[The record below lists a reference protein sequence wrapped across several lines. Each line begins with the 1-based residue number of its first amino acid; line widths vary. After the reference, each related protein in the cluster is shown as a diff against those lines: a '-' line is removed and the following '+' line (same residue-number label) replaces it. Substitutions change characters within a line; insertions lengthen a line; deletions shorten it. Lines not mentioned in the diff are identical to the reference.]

1 MTKDNAKNSD
11 LMKKVGCYNFF
22 NYIQKMSETT
32 YYQRNR
38 ETVLNGAKDYYENF
52 KEVLRKKARN
62 K

>member
-1 MTKDNAKNSD
+1 
-11 LMKKVGCYNFF
+11 MKKVGCYNFF
-22 NYIQKMSETT
+22 NYIQKMCETT

-38 ETVLNGAKDYYENF
+38 ETVLNGAKVYYENF